1 MEISKDILI
10 QYADLQ
16 QECKEVRM
24 KIEQLEEQ
32 IRKIESEGTVIDKV
46 TGGVGGL
53 QSFRIEGF
61 PYPQYSRKKTL
72 LHTRQ
77 AILAELEM
85 ELLETLNQVE
95 EFIASI
101 KDSHMRRI
109 ITLRIIDGLTWNE
122 VARKMG
128 GNNNENNV
136 KKAYQRFI
144 DAN

>member
-1 MEISKDILI
+1 MVVMSISKEILV

-16 QECKEVRM
+16 QECKEIRI

-46 TGGVGGL
+46 TGGTGGL

-77 AILAELEM
+77 AILSELEM
-85 ELLETLNQVE
+85 ELLE
-95 EFIASI
+95 
-101 KDSHMRRI
+101 
-109 ITLRIIDGLTWNE
+109 G
-122 VARKMG
+122 
-128 GNNNENNV
+128 
-136 KKAYQRFI
+136 
-144 DAN
+144 